1 MRIPNFPIFLCTSV
15 KPICQI
21 YAKWIKFLSCE
32 FIVYFT
38 HWIFLKNKKDKC
50 ALFSQSF
57 SSWLQMSDLAFYS
70 FLIDWRSGGCQRRRK
85 CILCFCH
92 NFEKTIALN
101 SDKSLQTS
109 NPSSRLINFLLKTK
123 HCKNC
128 QSCPSQKF
136 LVSQM

>member
-1 MRIPNFPIFLCTSV
+1 MQDTIHLCTLKKLYSKYQRVFVVVVDIDGEGDGGGNGGVGGGKLLTLLRIPNFPIFLCTSV

-57 SSWLQMSDLAFYS
+57 SS
-70 FLIDWRSGGCQRRRK
+70 
-85 CILCFCH
+85 
-92 NFEKTIALN
+92 
-101 SDKSLQTS
+101 
-109 NPSSRLINFLLKTK
+109 
-123 HCKNC
+123 
-128 QSCPSQKF
+128 
-136 LVSQM
+136 